1 MGDYSNLQQFL
12 GALKRSKD
20 MCSFRGTRLISRNAT
35 NLRLFWDEAGAESMG
50 NGYSP
55 LEGLLSLLYVVLIT
69 KEKYSGE
76 IPVLC
81 ADMFFSSQSA
91 HW

>member
-1 MGDYSNLQQFL
+1 
-12 GALKRSKD
+12 
-20 MCSFRGTRLISRNAT
+20 
-35 NLRLFWDEAGAESMG
+35 MG

-81 ADMFFSSQSA
+81 ADMFFLHQSV
-91 HW
+91 HS

>member
-1 MGDYSNLQQFL
+1 MSDYSNLQQLL

-20 MCSFRGTRLISRNAT
+20 MYSFRGTKVIFRNAT
-35 NLRLFWDEAGAESMG
+35 NSRAFWDEAGAESMG

-81 ADMFFSSQSA
+81 ADLFFLPQSV
-91 HW
+91 HS

>member
-1 MGDYSNLQQFL
+1 MSDYSNLQQLL
-12 GALKRSKD
+12 GTLKCSKD
-20 MCSFRGTRLISRNAT
+20 MYSFRRTKVMFRNAT
-35 NLRLFWDEAGAESMG
+35 NSRAFWDEAGAELMG
-50 NGYSP
+50 NGCSP

-81 ADMFFSSQSA
+81 ADMFFLSQSTYS
-91 HW
+91 